1 MLESAPRV
9 LPASLHRP
17 GEWKGEVFCGRRG
30 YDQVPEGTVIFTTK
44 NTSVVEPICLC
55 CSSSH
60 WVQRDP
66 QMAKEAV
73 TKALEDAGVPCDAI
87 EAAVCS
93 VVLKGR
99 HLNLP
104 PPHPQ

>member
-1 MLESAPRV
+1 MSESAPRV

-17 GEWKGEVFCGRRG
+17 QAWKGEGFCGGRG

-55 CSSSH
+55 CLSSH
-60 WVQRDP
+60 WVQMDP
-66 QMAKEAV
+66 ATHRWQRKQLPRHWRMQAS
-73 TKALEDAGVPCDAI
+73 PMMP
-87 EAAVCS
+87 
-93 VVLKGR
+93 LKLLYVQLFR
-99 HLNLP
+99 TASQP